1 MLWCVEIKAS
11 TCQVLLSNC
20 STLSRDL
27 DYKYHNEIFSGY
39 TGYGMRSSPLLHRA
53 LGFTATS
60 QYRGGLGFTSQE
72 GWVWITPSR
81 QSPTCSS
88 PRIENKVTVAPFSL
102 TKGMDS
108 SPDRCLLPYS
118 TLELEVQLTQ
128 PLSPILEML
137 VDPFLLK

>member
-39 TGYGMRSSPLLHRA
+39 TGYGMRSSPLLHGA

-60 QYRGGLGFTSQE
+60 RYRGGLGFTSQE